1 MSVELDVVRSIYEDW
16 ERGDFGSLEWAHP
29 DIELVAI
36 GGPDPGRRIGA
47 TAVRQA
53 WRDFL
58 SAWRDYRVFAEDYR
72 ELGDGR
78 VLVFNRL
85 SGHGKSSGL
94 DVART
99 ATPGGNLFEF
109 DAGKVRKLLLYWDRD
124 RALADLGQER

>member
-58 SAWRDYRVFAEDYR
+58 SAWRDYRVFAEDDR

-99 ATPGGNLFEF
+99 ATPGGNLFEV

-124 RALADLGQER
+124 RALADLGLEG